1 MLGRRTVPLLVQGG
15 HDVTGVGR
23 SADKRVMLERLG
35 ARAIEVDLFA
45 GDAVRRAVQ
54 GAEAVCNLATAAP
67 PGFRVLLP
75 WAWQAMDR
83 VRRQV
88 SANLVEAALATET
101 VGRFVQE
108 SFAPIYVDGGDDWID
123 EASPVR
129 PADYNR
135 SALDAE
141 SQAERVTQAG
151 RAGVVLRFGMFY
163 GPDDATT
170 LQVLDSVRRGWF
182 PVFGRPD
189 GYATWVSHDDAASA
203 VVAALGV
210 PAGTYNV
217 VESEPMRRRE
227 LANGIARLIG
237 APPPR
242 FLPTWAG
249 RLAGSVGNAV
259 GRSLRIS
266 NRKLR
271 QASGWAPQYP
281 TPINGLRAVVKGDGD
296 RSVKV

>member
-1 MLGRRTVPLLVQGG
+1 MLGRRTVPLLVQSG

-23 SADKRVMLERLG
+23 SADKRAMLERLG

-54 GAEAVCNLATAAP
+54 GADAICNLATAVP

-75 WAWQAMDR
+75 WAWRAMDR
-83 VRRQV
+83 VRRQA
-88 SANLVEAALATET
+88 SANLVDAALATET
-101 VGRFVQE
+101 VGRFIQE
-108 SFAPIYVDGGDDWID
+108 SFAPIYVDGGDGWID
-123 EASPVR
+123 ETSPVR
-129 PADYNR
+129 PADYAR

-163 GPDDATT
+163 GRDDATT
-170 LQVLDSVRRGWF
+170 QQVLDSVRRGWF
-182 PVFGRPD
+182 PLFGRPD
-189 GYATWVSHDDAASA
+189 GYVTCVSHDDAASA

-227 LANGIARLIG
+227 LANGIARLLQVR
-237 APPPR
+237 PPR
-242 FLPTWAG
+242 FLPAWAG
-249 RLAGSVGNAV
+249 RLAGSVGDAV
-259 GRSLRIS
+259 SRSLRIS

-271 QASGWAPQYP
+271 DASGWAPRYP
-281 TPINGLRAVVKGDGD
+281 KALDGFAAVLGDAS
-296 RSVKV
+296 RK